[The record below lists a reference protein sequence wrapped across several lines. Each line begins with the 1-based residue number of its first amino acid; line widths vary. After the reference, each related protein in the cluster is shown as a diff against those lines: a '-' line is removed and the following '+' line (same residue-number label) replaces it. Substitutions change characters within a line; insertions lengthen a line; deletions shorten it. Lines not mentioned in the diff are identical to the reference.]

1 VNEIQRPEHGSAGAA
16 IVAFVVGG
24 VVISVV
30 LGLFLATRP
39 SETSEVTAD
48 AEGSSAADT
57 ATFSATPL
65 PGRCYNLY
73 SPVDSL
79 DVVTVEPRLA
89 TNPQN
94 GVRVSVRYTL
104 DSHPKAN
111 LTLYVAYGT
120 GRSIVSETIEVDR
133 GSGIAVLQQTKPL
146 RDELAVYPAFWVHLS
161 PQATAYRAAGYN
173 CFSPIVTLRVT
184 DR

>member
-1 VNEIQRPEHGSAGAA
+1 MNDEPSETSSSHPAILAFLCGGILVA
-16 IVAFVVGG
+16 IVFG
-24 VVISVV
+24 V
-30 LGLFLATRP
+30 FLAMRP

-48 AEGSSAADT
+48 AAGSPAADT

-79 DVVTVEPRLA
+79 DVVSVEPRLA

-111 LTLYVAYGT
+111 LTLYVSYGS
-120 GRSIVSETIEVDR
+120 GRSIVSETTEVAR
-133 GSGIAVLQQTKPL
+133 GSGIVVVQQTKPL
-146 RDELAVYPAFWVHLS
+146 RDDEPATGFWLHLS
-161 PQATAYRAAGYN
+161 PQASAYRAAGYN
-173 CFSPIVTLRVT
+173 CFSPMVTLRVT